1 MGFKNLTTYFFTC
14 CKFNTVWQIVP
25 QRANWCSEGYLSV
38 YCCVAFWYR
47 RTWMGIKIDAFPMVY
62 TFGSD
67 RLQTVVL
74 MNETGSCTAIRNV
87 QKVKVARKYV
97 VICSFL
103 RVRVLWRHQ
112 REGNIMWQCIII
124 VQSKRYVALD
134 ESLTYLIICVFIK
147 YFLNFLFNNNKTY
160 ICNSPSS
167 PFLEY
172 YPIYALN
179 FSQTWNNLYS
189 WILP

>member
-47 RTWMGIKIDAFPMVY
+47 RTWMGLKIDAFPMVY

-103 RVRVLWRHQ
+103 RVRVLWRAGGSSERGKYYATVHHHSPIKNVYGLG
-112 REGNIMWQCIII
+112 RKSYISHHLCI
-124 VQSKRYVALD
+124 Y
-134 ESLTYLIICVFIK
+134 
-147 YFLNFLFNNNKTY
+147 
-160 ICNSPSS
+160 
-167 PFLEY
+167 
-172 YPIYALN
+172 
-179 FSQTWNNLYS
+179 
-189 WILP
+189 